1 LYFGI
6 ECFDSAPEGIIATE
20 LRRDTDFTVDD
31 YFSILISP
39 NNDGVTRMSSPSIRW
54 VRSLIRRWQMR
65 AA

>member
-31 YFSILISP
+31 YFSISALS
-39 NNDGVTRMSSPSIRW
+39 
-54 VRSLIRRWQMR
+54 
-65 AA
+65 